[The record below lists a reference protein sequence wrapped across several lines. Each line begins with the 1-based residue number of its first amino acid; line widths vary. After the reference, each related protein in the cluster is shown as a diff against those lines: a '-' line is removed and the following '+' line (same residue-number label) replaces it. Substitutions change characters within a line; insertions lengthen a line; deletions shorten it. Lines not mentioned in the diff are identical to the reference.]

1 MHCVIC
7 DKNLKDHESVRRHGM
22 TGEFLDLC
30 DGCLKEIPGLP
41 TKGGQGLDTVSD
53 PFEDVNDASNID
65 DVRSLDNVTNCYN
78 LNDED
83 D

>member
-7 DKNLKDHESVRRHGM
+7 DKNLKDHESVRRHGI

-41 TKGGQGLDTVSD
+41 TKGGQGLTDVCD
-53 PFEDVNDASNID
+53 PFEDTGEAEEVES
-65 DVRSLDNVTNCYN
+65 VSGSVTNCYN
-78 LNDED
+78 LDDED
-83 D
+83 H

>member
-1 MHCVIC
+1 MRCICC
-7 DKNLKDHESVRRHGM
+7 DKNLKEHESVRRHAI
-22 TGEFLDLC
+22 TNEFLDIC

-41 TKGGQGLDTVSD
+41 TKGGQGLDNASD
-53 PFEDVNDASNID
+53 PFEEAEDQVEVDS
-65 DVRSLDNVTNCYN
+65 VTNCYN

>member
-7 DKNLKDHESVRRHGM
+7 DKNLKDHESVRRHGL

-30 DGCLKEIPGLP
+30 DGCLREIPGLP
-41 TKGGQGLDTVSD
+41 TVGGQGLDNVSD
-53 PFEDVNDASNID
+53 PFEDAEDQVEVDS
-65 DVRSLDNVTNCYN
+65 VTNCYN

>member
-7 DKNLKDHESVRRHGM
+7 DKNLKDHESVRRHGL
-22 TGEFLDLC
+22 TNEFLDLC
-30 DGCLKEIPGLP
+30 DGCLREIPGLP
-41 TKGGQGLDTVSD
+41 TKGGQGLDTVSGAISD
-53 PFEDVNDASNID
+53 PFEDAEDQVEVDS
-65 DVRSLDNVTNCYN
+65 VTNCYN